1 MVISIYDLTKKPIL
15 VLGRNN
21 RDIYDVIDQEFQ
33 LQKDGILFFFKNRD
47 ISLRYLTVHKSK
59 GLEEENVIVLHMENS
74 MMGFPNQMIDDSVLK
89 YVSSRKDNFPF
100 SEERRL
106 FYVAITRTK
115 NVTYLL
121 TPKKNPSIFVKEL
134 LRDYKGFITIE

>member
-1 MVISIYDLTKKPIL
+1 MEIYESTNKPIL
-15 VLGRNN
+15 ILGRNN
-21 RDIYDVIDQEFQ
+21 RDIYDVIDENFK
-33 LQKDGILFFFKNRD
+33 LNSDGVLLFLEKKE

-74 MMGFPNQMIDDSVLK
+74 IMGFPNQMIDDSVLK
-89 YVSSRKDNFPF
+89 YVTCKEDKFLF

-115 NVTYLL
+115 NITYLL
-121 TPKKNPSIFVKEL
+121 VPKDNPSIFIKEL
-134 LRDYKGFITIE
+134 LRDYKDFCNIVD